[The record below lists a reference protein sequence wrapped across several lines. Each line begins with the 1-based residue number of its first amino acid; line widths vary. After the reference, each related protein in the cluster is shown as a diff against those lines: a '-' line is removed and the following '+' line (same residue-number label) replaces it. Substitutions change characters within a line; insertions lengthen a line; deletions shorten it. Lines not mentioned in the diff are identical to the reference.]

1 MAEAAAVALA
11 AAAAAAVVAAVAAVG
26 RCSTRTEGNG
36 FLPRT
41 ADEFRDADSR
51 VDRALG
57 GLYSVR

>member
-1 MAEAAAVALA
+1 MAEAVVAEFV
-11 AAAAAAVVAAVAAVG
+11 VVAAVAG
-26 RCSTRTEGNG
+26 RCSTRTGANG

-41 ADEFRDADSR
+41 ADEFRDVGSR